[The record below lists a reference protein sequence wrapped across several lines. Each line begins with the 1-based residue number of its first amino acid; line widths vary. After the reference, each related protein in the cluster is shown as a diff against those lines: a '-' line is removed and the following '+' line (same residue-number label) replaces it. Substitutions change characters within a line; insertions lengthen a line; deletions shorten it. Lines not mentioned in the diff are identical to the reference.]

1 MRTLVVSDL
10 HLGGRLEHDVL
21 RRPEPLRALLDAVYG
36 IDRLVLLGDVV
47 ELIEARPDQAMRVAE
62 PVLQAIGERLTDA
75 TEVIYVPG
83 NHDKA
88 LIREWVRARRSSLTV
103 DTVVPLSASPTLAR
117 LTSWLWPATVQVRY
131 PGVWLSDRVWATHGH
146 YLDLHLLPVAAW
158 GIARGLIGRPPRDGV
173 TPAAYERARRPST
186 APATRWLPRPAAEL
200 LDELAELVRAS
211 TMPRARR
218 HLARRWI
225 APLNSRLLGLQMR
238 HAALP
243 AFRRVVHR
251 LGIDAEYTIF
261 GHVHRLGPLADDDP
275 ADWWGSTGQ
284 SRILNCGSWVYEPAL
299 LHHATAPHP
308 YWPGGAVLLE
318 DGSEPR
324 AIGLLDDVSASD
336 LHPKA
341 RKGRHPIPVLRE

>member
-21 RRPEPLRALLDAVYG
+21 RRPEPLRQLLDALRG

-47 ELIEARPDQAMRVAE
+47 ELAEARNEYAMTVAE
-62 PVLQAIGERLTDA
+62 PVLQAIGERLGSA
-75 TEVIYVPG
+75 AEVVCVPG

-88 LIREWVRARRSSLTV
+88 LVREWVRARRASLSV
-103 DTVVPLSASPTLAR
+103 DTNVPLDASPALAR
-117 LTSWLWPATVQVRY
+117 LTSWLSPATVQVRY

-146 YLDLHLLPVAAW
+146 YLDLHLFPVSAW
-158 GIARGLIGRPPRDGV
+158 GIARGLIGRPPRDGA
-173 TPAAYERARRPST
+173 TPEAYERARRPST
-186 APATRWLPRPAAEL
+186 ARATRWLPRPAAEL

-251 LGIDAEYTIF
+251 LGVDAEYTIF
-261 GHVHRLGPLADDDP
+261 GHVHRLGPLPGDDP
-275 ADWWGSTGQ
+275 ADWWGSTQ
-284 SRILNCGSWVYEPAL
+284 QPRILNCGSWVYEPAL
-299 LHHATAPHP
+299 LHHAAAPHP

-324 AIGLLDDVSASD
+324 AIGLLDEVSVSD
-336 LHPKA
+336 LHPKT
-341 RKGRHPIPVLRE
+341 RKGPHPIPVMRE